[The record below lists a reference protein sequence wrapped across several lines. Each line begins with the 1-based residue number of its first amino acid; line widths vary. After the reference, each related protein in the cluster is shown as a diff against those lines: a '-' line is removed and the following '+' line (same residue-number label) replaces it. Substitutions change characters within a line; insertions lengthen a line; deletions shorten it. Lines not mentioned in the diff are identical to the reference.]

1 MDRIPLAGK
10 IAIAVFALAVAIGT
24 IVVVVLVSNDT
35 INQNWGLGLFSV
47 FAILGGIGFITDAFK
62 REGAPKAFLSVVF
75 KFTSLG
81 LTLGLIAGDWGE
93 YWWELLLGG
102 LVVGVIIA
110 LIEGRLRKGE
120 EPPRVFRLVVWNLV
134 GIAAIG
140 EGVYKL
146 ATL

>member
-1 MDRIPLAGK
+1 MERLPGAVKLAIGVVFLAG
-10 IAIAVFALAVAIGT
+10 VIGVIT
-24 IVVVVLVSNDT
+24 LVVLVANDT
-35 INQNWGLGLFSV
+35 IDENWALGVFSV
-47 FAILGGIGFITDAFK
+47 LVILGGIGFISDAFK

-102 LVVGVIIA
+102 LLVGAIVA
-110 LIEGRLRKGE
+110 LIEGRIRKGE

-134 GIAAIG
+134 GVAAIG

-146 ATL
+146 TTL

>member
-1 MDRIPLAGK
+1 MDKIPLPGK
-10 IAIAVFALAVAIGT
+10 IAIAIFALAMAAAV
-24 IVVVVLVSNDT
+24 IVVVVLVSNET

-47 FAILGGIGFITDAFK
+47 FAILGGIGFISDAFK

-102 LVVGVIIA
+102 LLVGVIVAIV
-110 LIEGRLRKGE
+110 EGRIRKGE
-120 EPPRVFRLVVWNLV
+120 EPPRLFRLVVWNLV
-134 GIAAIG
+134 GLAAIG
-140 EGVYKL
+140 EGAYKL

>member
-1 MDRIPLAGK
+1 MDKIPLPGK
-10 IAIAVFALAVAIGT
+10 IAIAIFALAIAVAV

-47 FAILGGIGFITDAFK
+47 FAILGGIGFISDAFK

-102 LVVGVIIA
+102 LLVGVVVA
-110 LIEGRLRKGE
+110 LIEGRIRKGD

-134 GIAAIG
+134 GVAAIG

>member
-1 MDRIPLAGK
+1 MDKIPLPGK
-10 IAIAVFALAVAIGT
+10 IAIAIFALAIAAAV
-24 IVVVVLVSNDT
+24 IVVVILVSNDT

-47 FAILGGIGFITDAFK
+47 FAILGGIGFISDAFK

-75 KFTSLG
+75 KFASLG

-102 LVVGVIIA
+102 LLVGVIVA
-110 LIEGRLRKGE
+110 LIEGRIRKGD

-134 GIAAIG
+134 GVAAIG